1 MKKLSGLITAMLL
14 LISNAD
20 ALEVGVGVK
29 AGTVGAGVDLSVA
42 LTQTIN
48 VRISVTSI
56 DIENQTD
63 TITIGDPGFEGEL
76 DTTMNFDFG
85 ASALLFDWYV
95 FDGTFHLTAG
105 LLKNNGKI
113 AFSGTLPRWR

>member
-29 AGTVGAGVDLSVA
+29 AGTVGAGVDLCMA

-48 VRISVTSI
+48 S
-56 DIENQTD
+56 
-63 TITIGDPGFEGEL
+63 P
-76 DTTMNFDFG
+76 
-85 ASALLFDWYV
+85 
-95 FDGTFHLTAG
+95 H
-105 LLKNNGKI
+105 
-113 AFSGTLPRWR
+113 

>member
-29 AGTVGAGVDLSVA
+29 AGTVGAGVDLSMA

-48 VRISVTSI
+48 S
-56 DIENQTD
+56 
-63 TITIGDPGFEGEL
+63 P
-76 DTTMNFDFG
+76 
-85 ASALLFDWYV
+85 
-95 FDGTFHLTAG
+95 H
-105 LLKNNGKI
+105 
-113 AFSGTLPRWR
+113 